1 MVSRHAHDYIV
12 SNEYKDS
19 FVCSMSNK
27 WECIVRLLELSA
39 EGRWVHMNRVM
50 RSVFELG
57 AGDLVSKLET
67 KNSVTF
73 FRT

>member
-1 MVSRHAHDYIV
+1 M
-12 SNEYKDS
+12 
-19 FVCSMSNK
+19 
-27 WECIVRLLELSA
+27 
-39 EGRWVHMNRVM
+39 HMNRVM

-73 FRT
+73 SELRRGSSREVNEKSSLVYVLVYLGFLSVLVRH